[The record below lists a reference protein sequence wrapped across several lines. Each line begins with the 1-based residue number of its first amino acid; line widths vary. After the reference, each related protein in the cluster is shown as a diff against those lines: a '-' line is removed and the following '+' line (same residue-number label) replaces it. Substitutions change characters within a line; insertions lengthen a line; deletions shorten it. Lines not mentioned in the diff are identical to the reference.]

1 MPNPTPSDV
10 HVSAA
15 LTNISVAYMQD
26 ASNFI
31 ADKLFPIVGV
41 EKQSDKYHILN
52 KNDFMRDEAKPRA
65 PSTRAPRGGFRVS
78 QDSYSCLTY
87 SFAVPVDDETRA
99 NADSALSIDKS
110 ATGQATQKLLI
121 QRERKFASTYF
132 TTSVWGTDVTPATL
146 WSAASSTPLKDVDTG
161 KETILKNTGYKPNVL
176 AMSYEVFNKLRQNQ
190 EIKDQFKYTSADSIT
205 EDMLARYFSLDKV
218 LVGGGAYATNREG
231 ASAAQSF
238 VFGKHA
244 LLTYV
249 PKGPSIL
256 EAASGYIFGWKGF
269 AGSVDGMRVRSYREE
284 DIKSDVYECEASYD
298 MKVVGADLG
307 YFFAS
312 VIA

>member
-10 HVSAA
+10 HVSSA

-26 ASNFI
+26 EKNFI

-65 PSTRAPRGGFRVS
+65 PSTRAQRGGFRVS
-78 QDSYSCLTY
+78 QDSYSCQTY
-87 SFAVPVDDETRA
+87 AFAVPVDDETRA
-99 NADSALSIDKS
+99 NADSAISVDKS
-110 ATGQATQKLLI
+110 ATAQATQKLLI
-121 QRERKFASTYF
+121 QRERKFATSF
-132 TTSVWGTDVTPATL
+132 FSTSVWGTDVTPGTL
-146 WSAASSTPLKDVDTG
+146 WSASGSTPKSDVDTG
-161 KETILKNTGYKPNVL
+161 KATILKNTGYKPNTI
-176 AMSYEVFNKLRQNQ
+176 AMSFEVFNALRNNA

-205 EDMLARYFSLDKV
+205 EDMLARYFSVDRV
-218 LVGGGAYATNREG
+218 LVGGGAYASNREG
-231 ASAAQSF
+231 ATAAQSF

-244 LLTYV
+244 LLCYT
-249 PKGPSIL
+249 PKAPSIL
-256 EAASGYIFGWKGF
+256 EASSGYIFGWKGF
-269 AGSVDGMRVRSYREE
+269 TGSANGMRMRQYREE

-298 MKVVGADLG
+298 MKVVGSDLG

-312 VIA
+312 VVA